1 MGGGEGGPCD
11 HHAHLNQEVQ
21 SVGARLAHDG
31 CMRNTA
37 CGTHF
42 TPRLVSGMKWVE
54 RGFSLRLSIFH
65 YNTSRLLDVVV
76 IGALKT

>member
-1 MGGGEGGPCD
+1 
-11 HHAHLNQEVQ
+11 
-21 SVGARLAHDG
+21 
-31 CMRNTA
+31 MRNTA

-42 TPRLVSGMKWVE
+42 TPRLLSGMKWVE